1 MQIAN
6 TDFSMSYFLTFNAYW
21 TEIHPKPWT
30 RLPGYLVGVWAGIT
44 YHDYKHTE
52 ADSVIKRSLT
62 MV

>member
-1 MQIAN
+1 
-6 TDFSMSYFLTFNAYW
+6 MSYFLTFNAYW